1 MNQLLSFR
9 LPVIIGKSWK
19 ESSEGSER
27 RALRERF
34 LPRSPSQELFS
45 LSSNFST
52 NQRREQPPHPL
63 PESQGCAR
71 RPPPPSNSG
80 RSDAAAAAE
89 GDSAHPDRG
98 TGTRAGGCP
107 RTGPGPTQHEQ
118 RVAADG
124 GLPASS
130 PVGPQAPSP
139 APSPDGDPETRKAAG
154 GQRGAVA
161 QTYAPGPAG
170 RREGREAEPTEE
182 RPPPKCPQPSGPDSP
197 RFPAPRPRAR
207 DAARASPGA
216 PQGCSPKPLRPA
228 LRHRSLARTSE
239 TQREEGG
246 ALPRT
251 ARAAR
256 HRTAPAFRPR
266 RRAAPGQFLHFG
278 PVPPAYCCCS
288 PAHML
293 TWFPSPPTES

>member
-1 MNQLLSFR
+1 MLSFR

-71 RPPPPSNSG
+71 RTPPPSNSG

-98 TGTRAGGCP
+98 TRTRAGGCP

-118 RVAADG
+118 KESRRTG
-124 GLPASS
+124 GCLRRPRPGLRLP
-130 PVGPQAPSP
+130 P
-139 APSPDGDPETRKAAG
+139 
-154 GQRGAVA
+154 
-161 QTYAPGPAG
+161 
-170 RREGREAEPTEE
+170 
-182 RPPPKCPQPSGPDSP
+182 RPPLRTGT
-197 RFPAPRPRAR
+197 
-207 DAARASPGA
+207 
-216 PQGCSPKPLRPA
+216 QG
-228 LRHRSLARTSE
+228 RSSEAQLAIIKQIGRQVS
-239 TQREEGG
+239 RGSAG
-246 ALPRT
+246 D
-251 ARAAR
+251 
-256 HRTAPAFRPR
+256 
-266 RRAAPGQFLHFG
+266 
-278 PVPPAYCCCS
+278 
-288 PAHML
+288 
-293 TWFPSPPTES
+293 